1 MTLVVS
7 LFLALAAM
15 VVSYAFGQGGPVA
28 GLVFFGILLIGA
40 LIKLTHP
47 LRERLRS

>member
-28 GLVFFGILLIGA
+28 GLVFFGILFVGVVV
-40 LIKLTHP
+40 KVSEP
-47 LRERLRS
+47 LRERLRA